1 MYKTQ
6 VYSPYKTESI
16 LARLARKNNKPL
28 RLWFYN
34 ESKLLCYVVAK
45 PFEYANGFENV
56 VFISN
61 AKIERCAYGFKIH
74 FV

>member
-16 LARLARKNNKPL
+16 LVRLAKKNNKPL

-34 ESKLLCYVVAK
+34 ESTLLCYVVAK
-45 PFEYANGFENV
+45 PFEYVNGFENV
-56 VFISN
+56 AFISN
-61 AKIERCAYGFKIH
+61 AKIERCTYGFKIH